1 MRMWI
6 LTFLLL
12 ASAKSIS
19 GCPTPPP
26 SPIYYY
32 EIPGKGR
39 YSYMSIIIKM
49 IMINELDPCKEV
61 YVTKDPEGRAL
72 GSGPSG
78 CKREQIWIEKCRRC
92 VNVIYERPYVIYAN
106 PNVIYG

>member
-1 MRMWI
+1 MTSAPRI
-6 LTFLLL
+6 LTN
-12 ASAKSIS
+12 KSVPLI
-19 GCPTPPP
+19 PRPP
-26 SPIYYY
+26 
-32 EIPGKGR
+32 GR
-39 YSYMSIIIKM
+39 YSVSIIIKK